1 MNISNPRHS
10 VNTFIIQNQRFMQ
23 KFNNFTKQNKIFF
36 SKLYKPYNTGFI
48 LYKKGKSVT
57 HFNMKV
63 FHLALFPEHPET
75 FA

>member
-1 MNISNPRHS
+1 
-10 VNTFIIQNQRFMQ
+10 MQ